1 MQPHDRKTGPG
12 NSSKKHHIAIVG
24 AGPGGICMA
33 IKLKQAGIENF
44 VILERSAGAGGT
56 WFNNRYPGLSCDIP
70 SHLYSF
76 SFEQKPD
83 WSRPYAGRVEINA
96 YMQHCVDKYGIAPH
110 IRFNSGIAN
119 ARWDDAHC
127 EWTLDTTN
135 GRSIVAD
142 VFISALGMFNEIQ
155 WPDIVGLKDF
165 AGQVLHTAQWPES
178 VDLRGKTIAVIGS
191 AASAVQLI
199 PEVAKEVKQLYLYQR
214 TANWV
219 LPKEDTPYTA
229 EQIEQMRSDPSIG
242 RKICDEQFAFY
253 ELLMTFDKPDLMPG
267 IEQMGRDNLAR
278 VADPETRAK
287 LKPQLPL
294 GSQRPLFSNDFYP
307 VFNRP
312 NVALVTDSIE
322 CLTAAGVRTKDGVE
336 RKVDTVIL
344 ATGYAAN
351 KFLSVIDVS
360 GRNGLHL
367 KDAWSDGPQAYLG
380 ITTAGFPNLFMFYGP
395 NTNNGSILY
404 MLECQA
410 DYILGKVEDL
420 RTNGIASIDVRQDVM
435 DTYNVAMQRDINAI
449 EAWRVLGS
457 KYYRSA
463 SGRVVTQW
471 PHTMTTYK
479 IRTSVP
485 DMEAFQ
491 TFKVKETESPAKV

>member
-1 MQPHDRKTGPG
+1 MQANDQKAGQNNRA
-12 NSSKKHHIAIVG
+12 KKHRIAIVG

-33 IKLKQAGIENF
+33 IKLKQAGIEDF
-44 VILERSAGAGGT
+44 VILERAAGAGGT

-76 SFEQKPD
+76 SFEQKSD
-83 WSRPYAGRVEINA
+83 WSCAYAERVEINA

-110 IRFNSGIAN
+110 IRFNTGIAS
-119 ARWDDAHC
+119 ARWDDVCC
-127 EWTLDTTN
+127 EWHLNTKDD
-135 GRSIVAD
+135 RSIVAD

-155 WPDIVGLKDF
+155 WPDIAGLKDF
-165 AGQVLHTAQWPES
+165 AGQVLHTAMWPEG
-178 VDLRGKTIAVIGS
+178 VDLRGKTVAVIGS

-199 PEVAKEVKQLYLYQR
+199 PEVAREVQQLYLYQR

-219 LPKEDTPYTA
+219 LPKEDTPYSA
-229 EQIEQMRSDPSIG
+229 EQLEQMRRDPSIG
-242 RKICDEQFAFY
+242 RKIRDEQFAFY

-267 IEQMGRDNLAR
+267 IEQMGRENLAR

-294 GSQRPLFSNDFYP
+294 GSQRPLFSNEFYP
-307 VFNRP
+307 VFNRS
-312 NVALVTDSIE
+312 NVALITDPIE
-322 CLTAAGVRTKDGVE
+322 KLTTAGVKTRNGVE

-360 GRNGLHL
+360 GRNGLRL

-410 DYILGKVEDL
+410 DYILRKVEDL

-471 PHTMTTYK
+471 PHNMTTYK
-479 IRTSVP
+479 MRTSVP
-485 DMEAFQ
+485 DMEAFL

>member
-1 MQPHDRKTGPG
+1 MKSQDQKASQNNGA
-12 NSSKKHHIAIVG
+12 KKYRIAIVG

-33 IKLKQAGIENF
+33 IKLKEAGIEDF
-44 VILERSAGAGGT
+44 VILERAAGAGGT

-76 SFEQKPD
+76 SFEQKLD
-83 WSRPYAGRVEINA
+83 WSRPYAGYAEIRA
-96 YMQHCVDKYGIAPH
+96 YMQHCVDKYSVAPH
-110 IRFNSGIAN
+110 IQFNTGITS

-127 EWTLDTTN
+127 EWHLDTTD
-135 GRSIVAD
+135 GRTIVAD

-155 WPDIVGLKDF
+155 WPDIAGLKDF
-165 AGQVLHTAQWPES
+165 SGQVLHTAQWPE
-178 VDLRGKTIAVIGS
+178 DAELCGKTVAVIGS
-191 AASAVQLI
+191 AASAVQLL
-199 PEVAKEVKQLYLYQR
+199 PEVAKEAKQLYLYQR

-219 LPKEDTPYTA
+219 LPKEDVPYSA
-229 EQIEQMRSDPSIG
+229 EQLEQMRRDPSIG
-242 RKICDEQFAFY
+242 RKIRDEQFAFY

-267 IEQMGRDNLAR
+267 IEQMGLDNLKA
-278 VADPETRAK
+278 VANPETRARLMPK
-287 LKPQLPL
+287 LPL
-294 GSQRPLFSNDFYP
+294 GSQRPLFSNDFYS

-312 NVALVTDSIE
+312 NVSLVTDAIE
-322 CLTAAGVRTKDGVE
+322 KLTAAGVKTKDGIE
-336 RKVDTVIL
+336 CKVDTVVL

-360 GRNGLHL
+360 GRNGVRL
-367 KDAWSDGPQAYLG
+367 KDAWRDGPQGYLG

-410 DYILGKVEDL
+410 DYIAHKLVEMQNRDI
-420 RTNGIASIDVRQDVM
+420 RSIDVRKDVM
-435 DTYNVAMQRDINAI
+435 DAYNVAIQHDINAI
-449 EAWRVLGS
+449 EAWRVVGS

-471 PHTMTTYK
+471 PHNMTTYK
-479 IRTSVP
+479 ERTSAA
-485 DMEAFQ
+485 DMGAF
-491 TFKVKETESPAKV
+491 EML